1 MYEVMYEVMYLKIY
15 GLKVLY
21 LNNTR
26 TMKKKVLKIGNV
38 RGGER
43 LRISMLLLY
52 IKNEQKS

>member
-1 MYEVMYEVMYLKIY
+1 MYEVMYLKIY

-43 LRISMLLLY
+43 RIISNASFVY
-52 IKNEQKS
+52 QKRAEELKSP